1 MDKSTL
7 IVLHGA
13 NGSWEEMAPLI
24 KPLVAH
30 FDLRA
35 INLLGHGGRLVP
47 DSLTIEALADDLLG
61 WLKAEGI
68 ERAFFLGYSL
78 GGYLALHL
86 ARHHPER
93 ALGVAAIA
101 PKVVFDEALVA
112 HTSYL
117 ADPAR
122 LSRPGNPRK
131 SELERLHGADKWE
144 AVTLNVRRLFQSF
157 GERPPLSDDELR
169 QLATPVLVL
178 NGDRDQI
185 VSVAETRRIV
195 ELLPNARLGLFPG
208 PAHPLRSVPVLP
220 AVRAIRR
227 FIEEVAAG
235 PFTPGPELDL
245 AETLV
250 SGGLAGPDLR
260 ASITR
265 DRQKP

>member
-1 MDKSTL
+1 MDKPTL

-24 KPLVAH
+24 KPLVPH
-30 FDLRA
+30 FDVRA
-35 INLLGHGGRLVP
+35 INLLGHGGRPVP
-47 DSLTIEALADDLLG
+47 DGLTIDSLADDLLA
-61 WLKAEGI
+61 WLRAERI

-86 ARHHPER
+86 ARHHPQR

-101 PKVVFDEALVA
+101 PKVRFDEALVA

-117 ADPAR
+117 ADPVR
-122 LSRPGNPRK
+122 LSRPGNPRGA
-131 SELERLHGADKWE
+131 ELARLHGADKWE

-157 GERPPLSDDELR
+157 GNRPPLGDEDLK

-185 VSVAETRRIV
+185 VSLAETRRIV

-220 AVRAIRR
+220 AVRAIRS
-227 FIEEVAAG
+227 FIQEVIAG
-235 PFTPGPELDL
+235 PFAPGPDLDL

-250 SGGLAGPDLR
+250 SGGLAQPELR
-260 ASITR
+260 AQIR
-265 DRQKP
+265 PDRRRP